1 MQIQLAVNLLKART
15 CVFLFLDG
23 GDRRLRRRRWGF
35 SDGDGFLRNVIVE
48 IERFDSV
55 ENRRRSRKKRLVLFD
70 GSWFFVDVWS
80 CCDRRELEM
89 SFVRWGSERGEVNG
103 LETVNHGRGALDL
116 SLVRIVGFGR

>member
-1 MQIQLAVNLLKART
+1 M
-15 CVFLFLDG
+15 
-23 GDRRLRRRRWGF
+23 
-35 SDGDGFLRNVIVE
+35 RNIIVE

-70 GSWFFVDVWS
+70 GSWFVVWS
-80 CCDRRELEM
+80 CCDRRKLEM
-89 SFVRWGSERGEVNG
+89 SFVWWGSERGEVNG